1 MSEYQ
6 DVAEEVILQAKEGDK
21 LAQGKIVKQYEHMVY
36 NIALRLMGNAED
48 AEGVM
53 QETFIKVLDALP
65 SFRGDSKLSTWIYRI
80 AANFA
85 MMELRKRKR
94 IFLSL
99 DDYTFNENRDF
110 ASFTRSITENPETLL
125 QNNELREVMD
135 EAIEEL
141 PPKYKTAFVMKDLQ
155 GLSLKQVAKILDMN
169 IATVK
174 THVRRARLFLRD
186 KLTDYVHEAEK

>member
-1 MSEYQ
+1 MPEYQ
-6 DVAEEVILQAKEGDK
+6 DVAEDIIQQAKEGDK
-21 LAQGKIVKQYEHMVY
+21 LAQGKIVKQYENMVY
-36 NIALRLMGNAED
+36 NLALRLMGNVED

-80 AANFA
+80 TANFA

-99 DDYTFNENRDF
+99 DDYSFNENRDF
-110 ASFTRSITENPETLL
+110 AAFNRSIGDNPESIL
-125 QNNELREVMD
+125 QNSELREVMD

-186 KLTDYVHEAEK
+186 KLTDYVHEAEL

>member
-36 NIALRLMGNAED
+36 NIALRLMGNVED